1 MRQWPFLVL
10 AGGLLLG
17 ACGLLPGFGGPKV
30 SGEFQGD
37 WSGVAQGLRLALVG
51 LTTEGQVNYDNQL
64 EIKDPSLT
72 KGYLMELPPEASEGS
87 YRVVAYRD
95 DDNNATRSWGTPAAS
110 TSSTPTAPAP
120 GSTGWEAPR
129 PSR

>member
-37 WSGVAQGLRLALVG
+37 WSGVAQGLRL
-51 LTTEGQVNYDNQL
+51 
-64 EIKDPSLT
+64 PWW
-72 KGYLMELPPEASEGS
+72 ASRRRG
-87 YRVVAYRD
+87 R
-95 DDNNATRSWGTPAAS
+95 
-110 TSSTPTAPAP
+110 
-120 GSTGWEAPR
+120 
-129 PSR
+129 